1 MKTTIISIILLVTL
15 VGLLGILNLNSEN
28 STGAFSSTT
37 MKGTIVDKNGLQL
50 YKNYRQSLS
59 MIVATDQNDRIVGW
73 GPLQTSKS
81 YKLSLR
87 SGWDYPLNIKLGYY
101 DERRQERGELYD
113 CVVLTERPRYDDIV
127 CTEFDSLVSQ
137 SSRSYR

>member
-1 MKTTIISIILLVTL
+1 MKTTVISIILLVTL

-28 STGAFSSTT
+28 STGAFAAKSF
-37 MKGTIVDKNGLQL
+37 KGTIVDKNGLQL

-59 MIVATDQNDRIVGW
+59 MIVATDQNGRIVGW
-73 GPLQTSKS
+73 GPLETSKS

-87 SGWDYPLNIKLGYY
+87 RDWDFPLYIKLGYY
-101 DERRQERGELYD
+101 DVVRQERGELFD
-113 CVVLTERPRYDDIV
+113 CTVLFAASKDIV
-127 CTEFDSLVSQ
+127 CDQFDSLVSQ

>member
-1 MKTTIISIILLVTL
+1 MKTTIISIILIVTL
-15 VGLLGILNLNSEN
+15 IGLLGILDMNST
-28 STGAFSSTT
+28 TGAFSSTT
-37 MKGTIVDKNGLQL
+37 LKGTIVDKEGLQL
-50 YKNYRQSLS
+50 YKNWRQSLS

-73 GPLQTSKS
+73 GPLETSKS

-101 DERRQERGELYD
+101 DVVRQERGELYN
-113 CVVLTERPRYDDIV
+113 CTVLTAPSRDIV
-127 CTEFDSLVSQ
+127 CDEFDSLVSG

>member
-1 MKTTIISIILLVTL
+1 MKTTIISIILIVTL
-15 VGLLGILNLNSEN
+15 IGLLGILDMSSEK
-28 STGAFSSTT
+28 STGAYSATT
-37 MKGTIVDKNGLQL
+37 IKGTIVDKDGLQL
-50 YKNYRQSLS
+50 YKNWRQSLS

-101 DERRQERGELYD
+101 DERRQERGELYN
-113 CVVLTERPRYDDIV
+113 CTVLTAPTKDIV
-127 CTEFDSLVSQ
+127 CDQFDSLVSQ